1 MGVSYSVLSNKK
13 LITITTFLVQVCPNV
28 HTIILCCSLAALP
41 PVFVPTNV
49 HHDIPAVLPSLAE
62 DTLPENVIL
71 PSGDPPQAF
80 PGEQTH
86 DLDCFWVTEYFTRII
101 YYIIVISRA

>member
-1 MGVSYSVLSNKK
+1 MFFAVVKHLDLSPN
-13 LITITTFLVQVCPNV
+13 FLP
-28 HTIILCCSLAALP
+28 HALTALP
-41 PVFVPTNV
+41 PVFVPTNI

-80 PGEQTH
+80 PG
-86 DLDCFWVTEYFTRII
+86 
-101 YYIIVISRA
+101 

>member
-1 MGVSYSVLSNKK
+1 ML
-13 LITITTFLVQVCPNV
+13 Q
-28 HTIILCCSLAALP
+28 HTHCHSLSLAALP

-80 PGEQTH
+80 PGEKTH
-86 DLDCFWVTEYFTRII
+86 FLDCI
-101 YYIIVISRA
+101 

>member
-1 MGVSYSVLSNKK
+1 M
-13 LITITTFLVQVCPNV
+13 V
-28 HTIILCCSLAALP
+28 HAALP
-41 PVFVPTNV
+41 PVFVPTNM

-80 PGEQTH
+80 PGELQVS
-86 DLDCFWVTEYFTRII
+86 L
-101 YYIIVISRA
+101 

>member
-1 MGVSYSVLSNKK
+1 MGIAGFIIRCMCISACIL
-13 LITITTFLVQVCPNV
+13 FLYTRASLVV
-28 HTIILCCSLAALP
+28 HAALP
-41 PVFVPTNV
+41 PVFVPTNM

-80 PGEQTH
+80 PGELQLELQCSAMRTAS
-86 DLDCFWVTEYFTRII
+86 YM
-101 YYIIVISRA
+101 

>member
-1 MGVSYSVLSNKK
+1 MRLPFD
-13 LITITTFLVQVCPNV
+13 LAAC
-28 HTIILCCSLAALP
+28 HTPYASFVALP

-49 HHDIPAVLPSLAE
+49 HHDIPTVLPSLAE

-80 PGEQTH
+80 PGE
-86 DLDCFWVTEYFTRII
+86 
-101 YYIIVISRA
+101 

>member
-13 LITITTFLVQVCPNV
+13 LITITTSLVQVCPNV
-28 HTIILCCSLAALP
+28 HTVFFCRSLAALP

-80 PGEQTH
+80 PGKQNLYLIATSGLLKSEI
-86 DLDCFWVTEYFTRII
+86 FTVF
-101 YYIIVISRA
+101 IVKPL

>member
-1 MGVSYSVLSNKK
+1 
-13 LITITTFLVQVCPNV
+13 
-28 HTIILCCSLAALP
+28 
-41 PVFVPTNV
+41 V

-80 PGEQTH
+80 PGEKTH
-86 DLDCFWVTEYFTRII
+86 CIWFTEIEKKYLLL
-101 YYIIVISRA
+101 